1 MQHAGYVTPSLQSSF
16 PAFPTRAQIVNLR
29 FLQSI
34 LAVLC
39 MAATQLVLAQAYPSK
54 PVKIVVPFPRGG
66 PTDVVGRLVATKL
79 GEALGQQFV
88 VENRAGAGG
97 TVGSESVAQAPA
109 DGYTLLYGSTSTLAM
124 APSLYRKLGYDP
136 RKSFAPI
143 SLVSS
148 GPLLVVVNASV
159 PTQTLAQLIALAKEK
174 PSTLNYG
181 SAGNGTPPHLA
192 AELFKSLS
200 GTALTHVPYKGGAP
214 ALQAVAGGEV
224 QVMFE
229 GLVTLLPQIKAGRL
243 RALAITGTARDAS
256 LPDVPTVAE
265 AGLPAFQ
272 VNFWSGLV
280 APAGTPAETVNLLN
294 AALRKVLAAPDARET
309 LTKFGLA
316 PAGNTPAEFARFI
329 DTEIVRWDRAVQA
342 SGAKVD

>member
-1 MQHAGYVTPSLQSSF
+1 MPINTKPISVCITALCF
-16 PAFPTRAQIVNLR
+16 
-29 FLQSI
+29 I
-34 LAVLC
+34 LAPSGN
-39 MAATQLVLAQAYPSK
+39 AQTYPAK
-54 PVKIVVPFPRGG
+54 PVKIVVPFPPGG

-79 GEALGQQFV
+79 GEALNQQFV

-97 TVGSESVAQAPA
+97 TVGSEVVAQAPA

-124 APSLYRKLGYDP
+124 APALYRKLGYDP

-148 GPLLVVVNASV
+148 GPLLVAVNAAL
-159 PTQTLAQLIALAKEK
+159 PAQTLAQLIAMAKEK
-174 PSTLNYG
+174 PDTLNYG
-181 SAGNGTPPHLA
+181 SAGNATPPHLA

-200 GTALTHVPYKGGAP
+200 ATQLTHVPYKGGAP
-214 ALQAVAGGEV
+214 ALQAIAAGEV
-224 QVMFE
+224 QVIFE
-229 GLVTLLPQIKAGRL
+229 GIVTLLPQIKAGRL
-243 RALAITGTARDAS
+243 RALAITGTARDAA

-294 AALRKVLAAPDARET
+294 AALRKALAAPDARET

-342 SGAKVD
+342 SGARVD

>member
-1 MQHAGYVTPSLQSSF
+1 MPVNRNSTSAYLAAFCIAFAPSSF
-16 PAFPTRAQIVNLR
+16 AQ
-29 FLQSI
+29 
-34 LAVLC
+34 
-39 MAATQLVLAQAYPSK
+39 TYPSK
-54 PVKIVVPFPRGG
+54 PVKIVVPFPPGG

-79 GEALGQQFV
+79 GEALNQQFV
-88 VENRAGAGG
+88 VENRPGAGG
-97 TVGSESVAQAPA
+97 TVGSEVVAQAPA

-148 GPLLVVVNASV
+148 GPLLVAINAAV
-159 PTQTLAQLIALAKEK
+159 PAQTLSQLIALAKDK
-174 PSTLNYG
+174 PGMLNYG
-181 SAGNGTPPHLA
+181 SAGNATPPHLA

-200 GTALTHVPYKGGAP
+200 ATQLTHVPYKGGAP
-214 ALQAVAGGEV
+214 ALQAIAAGEV
-224 QVMFE
+224 QVIFE
-229 GLVTLLPQIKAGRL
+229 GIVTLLPQIKAGRL
-243 RALAITGTARDAS
+243 RALAITGTTRDAS

-280 APAGTPAETVNLLN
+280 APAGTPGEVVNLLN
-294 AALRKVLAAPDARET
+294 AALRRALVAADARET
-309 LTKFGLA
+309 LTRFGLA
-316 PAGNTPAEFARFI
+316 PAGNTPTEFARFI
-329 DTEIVRWDRAVQA
+329 DTEIIRWDRAVQA

>member
-1 MQHAGYVTPSLQSSF
+1 LRLNPLRAVFLALGLAISHGGFAQTY
-16 PAFPTRAQIVNLR
+16 PA
-29 FLQSI
+29 
-34 LAVLC
+34 
-39 MAATQLVLAQAYPSK
+39 K
-54 PVKIVVPFPRGG
+54 PVRIIVPFPPGG

-79 GEALGQQFV
+79 GEALNQQFV

-97 TVGSESVAQAPA
+97 TVGSEVVAQAPA

-148 GPLLVVVNASV
+148 GPLLVAVNAAV
-159 PTQTLAQLIALAKEK
+159 PAQTLAQLIALAKEK
-174 PSTLNYG
+174 PGALNYG
-181 SAGNGTPPHLA
+181 SAGNATPPHLA
-192 AELFKSLS
+192 AELFKSL
-200 GTALTHVPYKGGAP
+200 AAIDLTHVPYKGGAP
-214 ALQAVAGGEV
+214 ALQAIAAGEV
-224 QVMFE
+224 QVIFE
-229 GLVTLLPQIKAGRL
+229 GIVTLLPQIRAGRL
-243 RALAITGTARDAS
+243 RALAITGTARDVT

-265 AGLPAFQ
+265 AGLPGFQ

-280 APAGTPAETVNLLN
+280 APAGTPAEVVNVLN
-294 AALRKVLAAPDARET
+294 AALRRALAAPDARDT

-316 PAGNTPAEFARFI
+316 PAGNTPLEFARFI
-329 DTEIVRWDRAVQA
+329 DSEIVRWDRAVQA

>member
-1 MQHAGYVTPSLQSSF
+1 MVRILLIALAGLGIAAAQPV
-16 PAFPTRAQIVNLR
+16 PAQT
-29 FLQSI
+29 
-34 LAVLC
+34 
-39 MAATQLVLAQAYPSK
+39 YPAK
-54 PVKIVVPFPRGG
+54 PVKIVVPFPPGG

-79 GEALGQQFV
+79 GEAFNQQFV

-97 TVGSESVAQAPA
+97 TVGSETVAQAQA

-143 SLVSS
+143 GLVSS
-148 GPLLVVVNASV
+148 GPLLVAVNSEV
-159 PTQTLAQLIALAKEK
+159 PAQSLAQLIALAKEK
-174 PSTLNYG
+174 PGALNYG
-181 SAGNGTPPHLA
+181 SAGNATPPHLA

-200 GTALTHVPYKGGAP
+200 GTQMTHVPYKGGAP

-224 QVMFE
+224 QVIFE
-229 GLVTLLPQIKAGRL
+229 GIVTLAPQIKAGRL
-243 RALAITGTARDAS
+243 RALAITGTARDAA

-280 APAGTPAETVNLLN
+280 APAGTPGDVVNALN
-294 AALRKVLAAPDARET
+294 GVLRRTLAGSDARAT
-309 LTKFGLA
+309 FAKFGLV

-329 DTEIVRWDRAVQA
+329 DGEITLWERAVQA
-342 SGAKVD
+342 SGARVD

>member
-1 MQHAGYVTPSLQSSF
+1 MRIIGSAIAG
-16 PAFPTRAQIVNLR
+16 
-29 FLQSI
+29 
-34 LAVLC
+34 LC
-39 MAATQLVLAQAYPSK
+39 IAATQGAYAQAYPAK
-54 PVKIVVPFPRGG
+54 PVKIVVPFPPGG

-79 GEALGQQFV
+79 GEAFNQQFV

-97 TVGSESVAQAPA
+97 TVGSETVAQAPA

-148 GPLLVVVNASV
+148 GPLLVAVNAGV
-159 PTQTLAQLIALAKEK
+159 PAQTLAQLIALAKDK
-174 PSTLNYG
+174 PGALNYG
-181 SAGNGTPPHLA
+181 SAGNATPPHLA

-200 GTALTHVPYKGGAP
+200 GTQLTHVPYKGGGP

-224 QVMFE
+224 QVIFE
-229 GLVTLLPQIKAGRL
+229 GIVTLAPQIKAGRL
-243 RALAITGTARDAS
+243 RALAVTGATRDTS

-280 APAGTPAETVNLLN
+280 APTGTPADVIGTLN
-294 AALRKVLAAPDARET
+294 AALRKALSGAEARET
-309 LTKFGLA
+309 LGRFGLA
-316 PAGNTPAEFARFI
+316 PAGNSPAEFSRFI
-329 DTEIVRWDRAVQA
+329 DSEINRWERAVQA

>member
-1 MQHAGYVTPSLQSSF
+1 MISIIFRGLFALACLAVV
-16 PAFPTRAQIVNLR
+16 PAFAQ
-29 FLQSI
+29 
-34 LAVLC
+34 
-39 MAATQLVLAQAYPSK
+39 TYPAK
-54 PVKIVVPFPRGG
+54 PVRIIVPFPPGG

-79 GEALGQQFV
+79 GEALNQQFV

-97 TVGSESVAQAPA
+97 TLGSEVVSQAPA

-148 GPLLVVVNASV
+148 GPLLVAVNAAV
-159 PTQTLAQLIALAKEK
+159 PAQTLTQLIALAKEK
-174 PSTLNYG
+174 PGALNYG
-181 SAGNGTPPHLA
+181 SAGNATPPHLA

-200 GTALTHVPYKGGAP
+200 VTDLTHVPYKGGAP
-214 ALQAVAGGEV
+214 ALQAIAAGEV
-224 QVMFE
+224 QVIFE
-229 GLVTLLPQIKAGRL
+229 GIVTLLPQIKAGRL
-243 RALAITGTARDAS
+243 RALAITSTSRDAS
-256 LPDVPTVAE
+256 LPEVPTVAE

-280 APAGTPAETVNLLN
+280 APAGTPPEVVNVLN
-294 AALRKVLAAPDARET
+294 AALRRALAAPDARET
-309 LTKFGLA
+309 LTRFGLA
-316 PAGNTPAEFARFI
+316 PAGNAPVEFARFI
-329 DTEIVRWDRAVQA
+329 DSEIIRWERAVQA

>member
-1 MQHAGYVTPSLQSSF
+1 MPVNRSSARACVVAFCIALAPSCF
-16 PAFPTRAQIVNLR
+16 AQ
-29 FLQSI
+29 
-34 LAVLC
+34 
-39 MAATQLVLAQAYPSK
+39 TYPSK
-54 PVKIVVPFPRGG
+54 PVKIVVPFPPGG

-79 GEALGQQFV
+79 GEALNQQFV

-97 TVGSESVAQAPA
+97 TVGSEVVAQAPA

-148 GPLLVVVNASV
+148 GPLLVAVNAAV
-159 PTQTLAQLIALAKEK
+159 PAQTLAQLIALAKDK
-174 PSTLNYG
+174 PGALNYG
-181 SAGNGTPPHLA
+181 SAGNATPPHLA

-200 GTALTHVPYKGGAP
+200 ATQLTHVPYKGGAP
-214 ALQAVAGGEV
+214 ALQAVAAGEV
-224 QVMFE
+224 QVIFE
-229 GLVTLLPQIKAGRL
+229 GIVTLLPQIKAGRL

-280 APAGTPAETVNLLN
+280 APAGTPGEVVNILN
-294 AALRKVLAAPDARET
+294 AALRRALVAPDARET

-329 DTEIVRWDRAVQA
+329 DAEIIRWDRAVQA

>member
-1 MQHAGYVTPSLQSSF
+1 MPGNRNLTSAYLAAFCIAFAPSSS
-16 PAFPTRAQIVNLR
+16 AQ
-29 FLQSI
+29 
-34 LAVLC
+34 
-39 MAATQLVLAQAYPSK
+39 TYPSK
-54 PVKIVVPFPRGG
+54 PVKIVVPFPPGG

-79 GEALGQQFV
+79 GEALNQQFV

-97 TVGSESVAQAPA
+97 TVGSEVVAQAPA

-148 GPLLVVVNASV
+148 GPLLVAVNAAV
-159 PTQTLAQLIALAKEK
+159 PAQTLAQLIALAKDK
-174 PSTLNYG
+174 PGALNYG
-181 SAGNGTPPHLA
+181 SAGNATPPHLA

-200 GTALTHVPYKGGAP
+200 ATQLTHVPYKGGAP
-214 ALQAVAGGEV
+214 ALQAVAAGEV
-224 QVMFE
+224 QVIFE
-229 GLVTLLPQIKAGRL
+229 GIVTLLPQIKAGRL

-272 VNFWSGLV
+272 VYFWSGLV
-280 APAGTPAETVNLLN
+280 APAGTPAEIVNVLN
-294 AALRKVLAAPDARET
+294 AALRKALAAPDARET

-316 PAGNTPAEFARFI
+316 PAGNTPAEFAHFI
-329 DTEIVRWDRAVQA
+329 DSEIIRWDRAVQA

>member
-1 MQHAGYVTPSLQSSF
+1 MSSIIF
-16 PAFPTRAQIVNLR
+16 RGMFALACLAFAHGSSAQTYPA
-29 FLQSI
+29 
-34 LAVLC
+34 
-39 MAATQLVLAQAYPSK
+39 K
-54 PVKIVVPFPRGG
+54 PVRIVVPFPPGG

-79 GEALGQQFV
+79 GEALNQQFV

-97 TVGSESVAQAPA
+97 TVGSEVVAQAPA

-143 SLVSS
+143 SLVSN
-148 GPLLVVVNASV
+148 GPLLVAVNAAL
-159 PTQTLAQLIALAKEK
+159 PAQTLAQLIALAKEK
-174 PSTLNYG
+174 PGALNYG
-181 SAGNGTPPHLA
+181 SAGNATPPHLA

-200 GTALTHVPYKGGAP
+200 VTDLTHVPYKGGAP
-214 ALQAVAGGEV
+214 ALQAIAAGEV
-224 QVMFE
+224 QVIFE
-229 GLVTLLPQIKAGRL
+229 GIVTLLPQIKAGRL

-256 LPDVPTVAE
+256 LPEVPTVAE
-265 AGLPAFQ
+265 AGLPTFQ
-272 VNFWSGLV
+272 VTVWSGRV
-280 APAGTPAETVNLLN
+280 APARTPPEVVGVLN
-294 AALRKVLAAPDARET
+294 AALRRALAAPDARET

-329 DTEIVRWDRAVQA
+329 DSEIIRWERAVQA